1 MSSDST
7 PPFSL
12 ASDNAAGVHP
22 AVMEA
27 LARANSGYAA
37 AYGYDAFT
45 AAADRKFDDLF
56 GRSVETF
63 YVWGGTGANVVAMA
77 CAAMANGPRWTVIC
91 TDVAHIHV
99 DENAA
104 PERMFGL
111 KLLATPSADAK
122 LSPSAIDR
130 AAVVLGDE
138 HHPQPGIVS
147 ITQSTESGTLYSVEE
162 IAALCD
168 TAHSYGMFVHLDGAR
183 IANATA
189 ALGGTSA
196 ALRSFTIDVGVDVIS
211 FGGTKNGMMYGEAI
225 VFCNPALAGPAK
237 FVRKQMSQLPS
248 KMRYIAAQ
256 FDALLT
262 DGLWIANAEHA
273 NAMARRLHDGV
284 TSLPQVH
291 CPVPPV
297 VNSMFPTISS
307 GDAESL
313 RNVAPF
319 YDWDSTRHQVRW
331 MTSWETRADQ
341 VDAFCHAASQLAP
354 TV

>member
-27 LARANSGYAA
+27 LAQVNSGYAA
-37 AYGYDAFT
+37 AYGYDAVS
-45 AAADRKFDDLF
+45 AQADRKFDDLF

-63 YVWGGTGANVVAMA
+63 YVWGGTGANVVALA
-77 CAAMANGPRWTVIC
+77 CASMTNGPRWTVVC

-111 KLLATPSADAK
+111 KLLATPSPDSK
-122 LSPSAIDR
+122 LSPTAIDR
-130 AAVVLGDE
+130 AAAVLGDE

-147 ITQSTESGTLYSVEE
+147 ITQSTESGTLYSVDE

-168 TAHSYGMFVHLDGAR
+168 TAHRHGMFVHLDGAR

-196 ALRSFTIDVGVDVIS
+196 ALRSFTVDVGVDVIS

-237 FVRKQMSQLPS
+237 FVRKQMGQLPS
-248 KMRYIAAQ
+248 KMRYISAQ
-256 FDALLT
+256 FGALLT

-273 NAMARRLHDGV
+273 NAMARRLYDGIA
-284 TSLPQVH
+284 SLPHVD
-291 CPVPPV
+291 CPVTPV
-297 VNSMFPTISS
+297 VNSLFPIISS
-307 GDAESL
+307 KDAESL
-313 RNVAPF
+313 RSVAPF
-319 YDWDSTRHQVRW
+319 YDWDSPRHQVRW
-331 MTSWETRADQ
+331 MTSWDTRVDQ
-341 VDAFCHAASQLAP
+341 VEAFCHAASQLV
-354 TV
+354 TEV